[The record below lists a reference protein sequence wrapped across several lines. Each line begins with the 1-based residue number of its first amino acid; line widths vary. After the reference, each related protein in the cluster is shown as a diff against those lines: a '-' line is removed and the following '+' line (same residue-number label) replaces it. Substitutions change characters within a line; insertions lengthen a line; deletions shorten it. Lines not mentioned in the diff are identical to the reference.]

1 MAKLKYP
8 PLLQF
13 IVSAGISYGVSTLTP
28 DLVFRIPFSPLLEI
42 GLALVGII
50 LLISAV
56 GLFAKFNTT
65 VNPMEPNKASS
76 LVTNGLYNY
85 TRNPMYLGLLLCLIA
100 FVIWLQNPAAILGI
114 VLFVIAMTIFQII
127 PEEKVMSDKFG
138 KEYEDYKAR
147 VRRWL

>member
-13 IVSAGISYGVSTLTP
+13 LVSAGIAYGVSTLTP

-76 LVTNGLYNY
+76 LVTNGLYKY

-100 FVIWLQNPAAILGI
+100 FVTWLQNPAAILGI
-114 VLFVIAMTIFQII
+114 VLFVITMTIFQII

>member
-100 FVIWLQNPAAILGI
+100 FVIWLQNPAAILGF
-114 VLFVIAMTIFQII
+114 VLFVITMTIFQII

>member
-8 PLLQF
+8 PLRQF
-13 IVSAGISYGVSTLTP
+13 IVSAGISYGIATLTP
-28 DLVFRIPFSPLLEI
+28 DLVFRIPFSPLLAI
-42 GLALVGII
+42 SLALVGII

-100 FVIWLQNPAAILGI
+100 FVVWLQNPAAILGI
-114 VLFVIAMTIFQII
+114 VLFVITMTIFQII